1 MAVGTRIH
9 EAKEIQT
16 TPTMVQPD
24 FSNDAA
30 RLLVVSGGRRPRLC
44 RPRCRQCSTPPVAVP
59 PRLVHPIISVVLRFA
74 AFLLVVKAYRLLRN
88 LYGVVEEK

>member
-24 FSNDAA
+24 HSNEAA
-30 RLLVVSGGRRPRLC
+30 RLLVVSGGRRPSLC
-44 RPRCRQCSTPPVAVP
+44 RPRCRQFSTPLVAV

-74 AFLLVVKAYRLLRN
+74 AFLLVVKA
-88 LYGVVEEK
+88 GTIQVTT